1 MSYNSKY
8 TGAEVEAA
16 IELARNAQPK
26 LNSGENIKTING
38 GSILGKG
45 NIVIG
50 GMTEEEVDNKIS
62 AAITTALNT
71 EV

>member
-8 TGAEVEAA
+8 TGSEIDAA
-16 IELARNAQPK
+16 IDLAKNAQPK

-38 GSILGKG
+38 ESILGEG